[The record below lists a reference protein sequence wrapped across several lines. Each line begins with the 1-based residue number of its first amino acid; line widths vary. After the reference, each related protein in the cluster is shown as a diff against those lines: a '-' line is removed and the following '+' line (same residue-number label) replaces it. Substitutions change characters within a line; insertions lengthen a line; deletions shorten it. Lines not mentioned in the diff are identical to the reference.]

1 MRARMT
7 LVLLAIAAVS
17 TLDAQRANQFEIGPF
32 ASFTRYDRVFNL
44 DNQIGFG
51 GRVGY
56 FFGPVVGLEV
66 AVGYQSP
73 SAATG
78 SATATLTDFSS
89 SMVLNFG
96 SERNIFYI
104 LGGYSHLDFEKA
116 APYRFSDH
124 AVHGAI
130 GDRIFVGDHVALRLE
145 ARGIYAPTT
154 GFAGGDW
161 AGHIVGSVG
170 LSLFAGSPAF
180 RDLDRDGVT
189 DRRDRCLG
197 TPAGAIVDPEGCP
210 TDSDRDKVYNGLDAC
225 PNTVDGAVV
234 DARGCPTD
242 SDADGVYDGIDQC
255 AGTPTGARVDARG
268 CPTDADR
275 DAVADGI

>member
-44 DNQIGFG
+44 DNHIGFG

-116 APYRFSDH
+116 APYFL
-124 AVHGAI
+124 
-130 GDRIFVGDHVALRLE
+130 GDHVALRLE

-170 LSLFAGSPAF
+170 LSIFSSGGSK
-180 RDLDRDGVT
+180 DLDKDGVS
-189 DRRDRCLG
+189 DRRDTCPS
-197 TPAGAIVDPEGCP
+197 TPTGAIVDTQGCP
-210 TDSDRDKVYNGLDAC
+210 LDSDRDKVYNGLDAC
-225 PNTVDGAVV
+225 PNTVDGAQV
-234 DARGCPTD
+234 DAKGCPTD
-242 SDADGVYDGIDQC
+242 SDADGVVDGIDQC
-255 AGTPTGARVDARG
+255 AGTPTGARVDAEG
-268 CPTDADR
+268 CPTDADG
-275 DAVADGI
+275 DAVADGIDQCPNTPAGA